1 MSRER
6 AHKRNVGL
14 CPEAL
19 TIEAVLYDVVDR
31 SSSSRYPI
39 FPMHRDEVPLSRSV
53 TEEQMFSLRDG
64 PCYLVKRRKQD
75 GMLDVFREVTITQ
88 TAADTNKSRF

>member
-1 MSRER
+1 
-6 AHKRNVGL
+6 
-14 CPEAL
+14 
-19 TIEAVLYDVVDR
+19 
-31 SSSSRYPI
+31 
-39 FPMHRDEVPLSRSV
+39 MHGDEGPLSRSV